1 MNHDKLED
9 LLLHSLNG
17 SASESE
23 QEQLQNLVA
32 GNTKLQKAQKD
43 FTQIRSMLGEHEQP
57 TFGPFF
63 AERVLNRIRSMQVE
77 VEYQL
82 FSFFKK
88 YQLLALGIIVGLLV
102 MNIVLADSLSLKSIL
117 GFDDTDSDLV
127 QIDLYN
133 DMIQQP

>member
-1 MNHDKLED
+1 MNHEKSED
-9 LLLHSLNG
+9 LLLRSLDET
-17 SASESE
+17 ASESE
-23 QEQLQNLVA
+23 QKQLQNWLA
-32 GNTKLQKAQKD
+32 ENTLLQKAQKD

-63 AERVLNRIRSMQVE
+63 AERVMNRIRTMQDE

-88 YQLLALGIIVGLLV
+88 YQLIALGIIVGLLV
-102 MNIVLADSLSLKSIL
+102 LNIVLADSLSLKSIL
-117 GFDDTDSDLV
+117 GFDETESDLV

-133 DMIQQP
+133 DIIQ